1 MHNHDIGE
9 NLGRVGLFVTLT
21 PERPAAAQSE
31 WREDPPSQLEKGID
45 ETIVLAVAVSAGLL
59 VWMQWT

>member
-1 MHNHDIGE
+1 
-9 NLGRVGLFVTLT
+9 LFVTLT